1 MFFLFVVFVEYFIMV
16 FVGGVLWW
24 CLLSVF
30 LCGVFYYG
38 VFGGVV
44 FCGFDPLVIRL

>member
-1 MFFLFVVFVEYFIMV
+1 MCFSCLWCLLSVIC
-16 FVGGVLWW
+16 GVLWW
-24 CLLSVF
+24 C
-30 LCGVFYYG
+30 VFYYG